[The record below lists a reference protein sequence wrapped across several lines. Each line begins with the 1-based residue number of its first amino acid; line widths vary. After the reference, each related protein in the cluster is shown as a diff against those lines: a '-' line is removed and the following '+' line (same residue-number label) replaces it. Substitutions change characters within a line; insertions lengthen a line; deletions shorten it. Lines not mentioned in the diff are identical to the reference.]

1 MAIEITSPSANES
14 LLEWVA
20 VGPLGSPA
28 SRLGVQLTDSAYAAV
43 SMGEMTRMGTP
54 ALERRLS

>member
-20 VGPLGSPA
+20 DAIALCEPDHVQWCDGS
-28 SRLGVQLTDSAYAAV
+28 VEEHD
-43 SMGEMTRMGTP
+43 
-54 ALERRLS
+54 ERRLS